1 MTVVVSPEVEAA
13 LAAGRPL
20 VALETT
26 IVSHGMPWPENI
38 ETALAVEGIVREG
51 GAIPAA
57 IAVLDG
63 DDPGRPSAAT
73 TSSGWPRPTT
83 SPSCRAPT
91 WPGRWS
97 SGRPGATTVAATMI
111 VAARAGIP
119 VFATGGI
126 GGVHRGAEQSFDISA
141 DLTELART
149 GVTVVAAGAKALLD
163 LPKTLEMLE
172 TLGVPVVCY
181 RTDQF
186 PAFWSRSS
194 GLKAPL
200 RLDDA
205 SAIAGFVRA
214 REALALGGGI
224 LVANP
229 VPEPDEIP
237 AGEMD
242 GAYRRRIPRQ
252 HRGRNHRQ
260 GGNALPARRD
270 PEAHRRPQPR
280 HQHRADQEQRPSRG
294 GDRGG
299 AGGRIG
305 LAPGVTPCSRNS
317 ASSRQR

>member
-1 MTVVVSPEVEAA
+1 MTLVVSPEVAAA
-13 LAAGRPL
+13 LAAGRPV

-38 ETALAVEGIVREG
+38 ETALAVEGIVRDG
-51 GAIPAA
+51 GAVPAA

-63 DDPGRPSAAT
+63 KIRVGLGRNDLERLAKASDVAKL
-73 TSSGWPRPTT
+73 S
-83 SPSCRAPT
+83 RADLAYAVV
-91 WPGRWS
+91 

-111 VAARAGIP
+111 VAARAGIA

-186 PAFWSRSS
+186 PAFWSRTSW
-194 GLKAPL
+194 LKAPL

-205 SAIAGFVRA
+205 SAIAAFIRA
-214 REALALGGGI
+214 REALALGGGM

-229 VPEPDEIP
+229 VPKGDEI
-237 AGEMD
+237 AADEMEVHIEA
-242 GAYRRRIPRQ
+242 AYR
-252 HRGRNHRQ
+252 
-260 GGNALPARRD
+260 D
-270 PEAHRRPQPR
+270 
-280 HQHRADQEQRPSRG
+280 S
-294 GDRGG
+294 
-299 AGGRIG
+299 
-305 LAPGVTPCSRNS
+305 LAAAVTGKAVTPFLLDAVLRRTGGKSLATNIALIRNN
-317 ASSRQR
+317 ARLAAEIAVALAKG

>member
-1 MTVVVSPEVEAA
+1 MTLVVSPEVAAA
-13 LAAGRPL
+13 LAAGRPV

-26 IVSHGMPWPENI
+26 IVSHGMPWPVNI
-38 ETALAVEGIVREG
+38 ETALAVEGIVRDG

-57 IAVLDG
+57 IAVLDRTIRVGLGRDDLDRLAKAG
-63 DDPGRPSAAT
+63 DVAKLS
-73 TSSGWPRPTT
+73 
-83 SPSCRAPT
+83 RADLAFAVV
-91 WPGRWS
+91 

-186 PAFWSRSS
+186 PAFWSRTS
-194 GLKAPL
+194 GLEAPL

-205 SAIAGFVRA
+205 SAIAAFIRA
-214 REALALGGGI
+214 REALALGGGM

-229 VPEPDEIP
+229 VPEGDEIP
-237 AGEMD
+237 AGEMETHID
-242 GAYRRRIPRQ
+242 AAYRDSLAAGITGKAVTPFLLDAVLRRT
-252 HRGRNHRQ
+252 
-260 GGNALPARRD
+260 
-270 PEAHRRPQPR
+270 
-280 HQHRADQEQRPSRG
+280 
-294 GDRGG
+294 
-299 AGGRIG
+299 GGRS
-305 LAPGVTPCSRNS
+305 LATNIALIKNNAHLAAEIAVALAKG
-317 ASSRQR
+317 